1 MTTATFAPVNPA
13 VVPNPQF
20 SPYGL
25 FGDLARSVA
34 PVAGQVFGNQ
44 QFGGQ
49 WGGGLA
55 NLMPFGAQPGQYQQY
70 QQYQQHPAAIALQQ
84 PSPYGFGPM
93 FADAQAGVQQALVQQ
108 AIAQAQAQQ
117 QAQQQA
123 QHAIVQQA
131 IAQQAILRHLQHQ
144 SPYGYGGGLYANPG
158 AQFPYQTAWN

>member
-25 FGDLARSVA
+25 FGDLARSVT

-55 NLMPFGAQPGQYQQY
+55 NLLPFGAQPGQYQQY
-70 QQYQQHPAAIALQQ
+70 QQHPAAI
-84 PSPYGFGPM
+84 GPI
-93 FADAQAGVQQALVQQ
+93 FADAQAGVQQALVQQAIAQAQAQQQAQQ